1 MPRRTT
7 VPRKLK
13 YEVVPE
19 NKTIDRFVVKVMLS
33 GKRGLAERILRETL
47 VRLETQANRPGL
59 EVLDLAL
66 RNATPLIEVKP
77 RRVGGAT
84 YQVPVEIRGE
94 RRLSLGVRWLVQ
106 AARKRNGKSMS
117 DKLAEIIATKH
128 LEVAALMPRAALL
141 RAGAL
146 QRNDFGG
153 FRAAID
159 RGPGRLGVIAEVKKA
174 SPSVGLIDPDFDPVR
189 QAKRY
194 LDGGASCL
202 SILTDEKYFQGSLAY
217 LSQISKFSDAPLL
230 RKDFMIHEVQI
241 HEAVVTGADAILL
254 IVAALDDETLRRL
267 YDEAKSFSL
276 DVLVEVHDLREMER
290 ALELGA
296 DLIGVNNRNL
306 KTFAVDLA
314 TTEQLAEEVPD
325 DVLLVSE
332 SGIKSLEDAQRV
344 LDAGANAVLIGEAL
358 MRAHDPSREIEA
370 YLALESV

>member
-1 MPRRTT
+1 MVDKPNIANFPCSFFR
-7 VPRKLK
+7 
-13 YEVVPE
+13 
-19 NKTIDRFVVKVMLS
+19 
-33 GKRGLAERILRETL
+33 LR
-47 VRLETQANRPGL
+47 VSFPAH
-59 EVLDLAL
+59 
-66 RNATPLIEVKP
+66 
-77 RRVGGAT
+77 
-84 YQVPVEIRGE
+84 
-94 RRLSLGVRWLVQ
+94 
-106 AARKRNGKSMS
+106 MS

-128 LEVAALMPRAALL
+128 HEVAALLPRAALL

-153 FRAAID
+153 FRAALD
-159 RGPGRLGVIAEVKKA
+159 RGPGKLGVIAEVKKA
-174 SPSVGLIDPDFDPVR
+174 SPSVGLIDPNFDPVR

-202 SILTDEKYFQGSLAY
+202 SILTDEKYFQGSLSY

-230 RKDFMIHEVQI
+230 RKDFTIHEVQI

-267 YDEAKSFSL
+267 YDEAKSLSL

-306 KTFAVDLA
+306 KTFTVDLA
-314 TTEQLAEEVPD
+314 TTERLAEEVPD

-332 SGIKSLEDAQRV
+332 SGIKTLDDARRV

-370 YLALESV
+370 YLELERV